1 MRLRDIVE
9 ARVTGASGWA
19 IGVPVRA
26 NRQSFVHDALDGA
39 DAATAL
45 HIAAKAPVDFLRG

>member
-9 ARVTGASGWA
+9 ARVTGATGWA

-26 NRQSFVHDALDGA
+26 IRQSFVHDALDGA

-45 HIAAKAPVDFLRG
+45 HTAAKAAVHFLRA